1 MALSRYGKVAV
12 VALTALQLVTAAAG
26 PALAQTTSVADALRP
41 FEEFMAGVV
50 RWLLGPGR
58 LIIALAWLV
67 VGFKVVLGMERGGA
81 GGFVFVALVGLAIVY
96 APSILG
102 MLGIDVNQWVGRR

>member
-26 PALAQTTSVADALRP
+26 PALAAPTTSVGDALRP

-102 MLGIDVNQWVGRR
+102 MLGIDVNQWVGR